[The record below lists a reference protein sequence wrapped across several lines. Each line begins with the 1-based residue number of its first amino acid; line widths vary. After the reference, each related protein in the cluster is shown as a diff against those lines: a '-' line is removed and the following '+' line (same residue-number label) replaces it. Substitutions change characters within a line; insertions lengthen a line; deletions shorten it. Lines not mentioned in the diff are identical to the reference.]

1 MNEGKTAI
9 SLQEGER
16 VPFSVNKGLA
26 GGDKVALIVHH
37 FNVVNG
43 RSVGSVELLGL
54 GDVAL
59 PLADEAKISG
69 NITDK
74 D

>member
-1 MNEGKTAI
+1 M

-16 VPFSVNKGLA
+16 VPLSINKGLA
-26 GGDKVALIVHH
+26 GGDEVALIVHH

-54 GDVAL
+54 GDEPASL
-59 PLADEAKISG
+59 RRGRNIG
-69 NITDK
+69 NVHI
-74 D
+74 